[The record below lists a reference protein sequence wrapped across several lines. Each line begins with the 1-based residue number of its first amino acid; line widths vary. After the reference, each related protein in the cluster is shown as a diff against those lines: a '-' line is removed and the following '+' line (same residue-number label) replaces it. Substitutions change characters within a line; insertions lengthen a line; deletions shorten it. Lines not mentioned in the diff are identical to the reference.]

1 MREVEAW
8 RDFAVSES
16 SSNEVGAV
24 SALVA
29 EMREAIIE
37 LAGDR
42 ALFDTRD
49 RWLER
54 AARAAGIS
62 RRMAKTFF
70 YNEKCNPSSEVVD
83 AVRAARDNLRTKAGR
98 NARRKIEVEAIDI
111 LALEERLARVEAA
124 LRLSDSDAYRAL
136 VGEDGNPPD

>member
-1 MREVEAW
+1 MSHIV
-8 RDFAVSES
+8 D
-16 SSNEVGAV
+16 
-24 SALVA
+24 

-37 LAGDR
+37 LAGSR

-70 YNEKCNPSSEVVD
+70 YGEHCNPSAEVVD
-83 AVRAARDNLRTKAGR
+83 RVRRARHNLRAKTGELG
-98 NARRKIEVEAIDI
+98 NVSGARTEYRDLLKRIEN
-111 LALEERLARVEAA
+111 LEKT
-124 LRLSDSDAYRAL
+124 LRIRH
-136 VGEDGNPPD
+136 